1 MQVKLQTT
9 KTLAIISIALYG
21 LLVVMSILF
30 ALFVIDKTF
39 ILATISPEELEATPF
54 PYLRYLLYGTVV
66 FSLLVALLF
75 MTYQVLYT
83 LVFVGT
89 IGFKKKTTMILLIIG
104 YFVWV
109 VALVGLI
116 MTLVHK
122 DKDESKQLEN

>member
-1 MQVKLQTT
+1 M
-9 KTLAIISIALYG
+9 
-21 LLVVMSILF
+21 
-30 ALFVIDKTF
+30 
-39 ILATISPEELEATPF
+39 
-54 PYLRYLLYGTVV
+54 
-66 FSLLVALLF
+66 F

-89 IGFKKKTTMILLIIG
+89 IGFKKKTTMILLIVG
-104 YFVWV
+104 YVVWV

>member
-1 MQVKLQTT
+1 MKLQTT
-9 KTLAIISIALYG
+9 KTLAIISIDLYG

-66 FSLLVALLF
+66 FSLLIALLF
-75 MTYQVLYT
+75 MAYQVLYT
-83 LVFVGT
+83 LVFVET

-104 YFVWV
+104 YVVWV

>member
-1 MQVKLQTT
+1 MKLQTT
-9 KTLAIISIALYG
+9 KTLAIMSIALYG

-66 FSLLVALLF
+66 FSLLIALLF
-75 MTYQVLYT
+75 MAYQVLYT

-89 IGFKKKTTMILLIIG
+89 IGFKKKTTMILLIVG
-104 YFVWV
+104 YVVWV

>member
-1 MQVKLQTT
+1 VKLQTT

-21 LLVVMSILF
+21 LMAVISIMFMLF
-30 ALFVIDKTF
+30 IINQVFT
-39 ILATISPEELEATPF
+39 LATISPEELEATPF

-66 FSLLVALLF
+66 FSLLIALLF
-75 MTYQVLYT
+75 MAYQVLYT
-83 LVFVGT
+83 LVFVET

-104 YFVWV
+104 YVVWV

-122 DKDESKQLEN
+122 DKDESK

>member
-1 MQVKLQTT
+1 MKLQTT

-66 FSLLVALLF
+66 FSLLIALLF

>member
-1 MQVKLQTT
+1 VKLQTT

-75 MTYQVLYT
+75 MAYQVLYT
-83 LVFVGT
+83 LVFVET
-89 IGFKKKTTMILLIIG
+89 IGFKKKTTMILLIVG
-104 YFVWV
+104 YVVWV

>member
-1 MQVKLQTT
+1 VKLQTT

>member
-1 MQVKLQTT
+1 MKLQTT

-75 MTYQVLYT
+75 MAYQVLYT
-83 LVFVGT
+83 LVFVET
-89 IGFKKKTTMILLIIG
+89 IGFKKKTTMILLIVG
-104 YFVWV
+104 YVVWV

>member
-1 MQVKLQTT
+1 MKLQTT
-9 KTLAIISIALYG
+9 KTLAIISIAIYG

-66 FSLLVALLF
+66 FSLLIALLF
-75 MTYQVLYT
+75 MAYQVLYT
-83 LVFVGT
+83 LVFVET

-104 YFVWV
+104 YVVWV

>member
-1 MQVKLQTT
+1 MKLQTT

-66 FSLLVALLF
+66 FSLLIALLF
-75 MTYQVLYT
+75 MAYQVRYT
-83 LVFVGT
+83 VVVVGT

>member
-1 MQVKLQTT
+1 VKLQTT

-66 FSLLVALLF
+66 FSLLIALLF
-75 MTYQVLYT
+75 MAYQVLYT

>member
-75 MTYQVLYT
+75 MAYQVLYT

-122 DKDESKQLEN
+122 DKDESKQFEN

>member
-1 MQVKLQTT
+1 MKLQTT

-75 MTYQVLYT
+75 MAYQVLYT

>member
-1 MQVKLQTT
+1 MKLQTT

-66 FSLLVALLF
+66 FSLLIALLF
-75 MTYQVLYT
+75 MAYQVLYT

>member
-75 MTYQVLYT
+75 MAYQVLYT
-83 LVFVGT
+83 LVFVET
-89 IGFKKKTTMILLIIG
+89 IGFKKKTTMILLIVG
-104 YFVWV
+104 YVVWV

>member
-1 MQVKLQTT
+1 MKLQTT

-66 FSLLVALLF
+66 FSLLIALLF
-75 MTYQVLYT
+75 MAYQVLYT
-83 LVFVGT
+83 LVFVET
-89 IGFKKKTTMILLIIG
+89 IGFKKKTTMILLIVG
-104 YFVWV
+104 YVVWV

>member
-1 MQVKLQTT
+1 MKLQTT

>member
-9 KTLAIISIALYG
+9 KTLAIISIAFYG

-66 FSLLVALLF
+66 FSLLIALLF
-75 MTYQVLYT
+75 MAYQVLYT

>member
-66 FSLLVALLF
+66 FSLLIALLF
-75 MTYQVLYT
+75 MAYQVLYT

>member
-1 MQVKLQTT
+1 VKLQTT

-66 FSLLVALLF
+66 FFFTYSFVVYGIPSSL
-75 MTYQVLYT
+75 
-83 LVFVGT
+83 
-89 IGFKKKTTMILLIIG
+89 
-104 YFVWV
+104 YFGICRDNRV
-109 VALVGLI
+109 
-116 MTLVHK
+116 
-122 DKDESKQLEN
+122 

>member
-83 LVFVGT
+83 LVFVET
-89 IGFKKKTTMILLIIG
+89 IGFKKKTTMILLIVG
-104 YFVWV
+104 YVVWV